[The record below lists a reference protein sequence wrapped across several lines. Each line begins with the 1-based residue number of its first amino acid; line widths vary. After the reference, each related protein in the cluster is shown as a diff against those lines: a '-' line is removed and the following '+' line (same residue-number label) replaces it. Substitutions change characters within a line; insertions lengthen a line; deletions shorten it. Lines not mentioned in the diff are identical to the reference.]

1 MKNNNNTVRIVND
14 NDEVVNTDEVGIP
27 GMISYSEE
35 DIQDE
40 LQSMDS
46 YRAEQNL
53 WREDELGGI
62 GLNFGDW

>member
-53 WREDELGGI
+53 WREDKLGGI